1 MAKKVIA
8 LFGKSGAGKDTLCDY
23 LSLSFKNLN
32 RVARITT
39 RPKRENEIEG
49 ISYLFR
55 SEDLVRKRIL
65 HHGEQFLET
74 GIFNNWIYTTHI
86 DQIKEG
92 WNIAAYD
99 VDAVRQMIDNYYEV
113 QVFPVYV
120 QTSDKIRLLRALTR
134 EENPNVKEIV
144 RRYQSDE
151 KDYSSIDFDY
161 ISLDN
166 TNELDVENIY
176 NQLLKNNIDLRN

>member
-8 LFGKSGAGKDTLCDY
+8 LFGKSGAGKDTICKY
-23 LSLSFKNLN
+23 LSDSFNLN
-32 RVARITT
+32 RIARITT
-39 RPKRENEIEG
+39 RPKREGEVEG
-49 ISYLFR
+49 EGYLFR

-65 HHGEQFLET
+65 HHGEQFLEI
-74 GIFNNWIYTTHI
+74 GIFNDWIYTTHI

-113 QVFPVYV
+113 QVYPVYV
-120 QTSDKIRLLRALTR
+120 QTSDRIRLLRALTR
-134 EENPNVKEIV
+134 ETDPDVKEII

-151 KDYSSIDFDY
+151 KDYSSIGFDY

-166 TNELDVENIY
+166 TQDLSLESMY
-176 NQLLKNNIDLRN
+176 KQLLENSIDLRN